1 MPGKFLGKE
10 ACTKGQLMARQQRQR
25 GGKNSLLNLKDAKA
39 SHFRADAVR
48 RNFAA
53 TGIECVWVA
62 DASNGARDVQE

>member
-25 GGKNSLLNLKDAKA
+25 GGKKSPLNLEDAKT

-48 RNFAA
+48 RGFAA
-53 TGIECVWVA
+53 AGIECVWAA
-62 DASNGARDVQE
+62 DASNGARGV